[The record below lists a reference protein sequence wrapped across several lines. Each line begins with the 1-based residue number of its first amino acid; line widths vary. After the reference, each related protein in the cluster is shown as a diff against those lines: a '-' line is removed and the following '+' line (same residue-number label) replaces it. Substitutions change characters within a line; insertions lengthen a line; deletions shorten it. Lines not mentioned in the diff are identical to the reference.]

1 MSSSVSLVRLV
12 IHDLI
17 AQYQLSPKK
26 AMDIFYSSE
35 TAKEFNNKNSWI
47 FTYAPEDIAAMI
59 MDENRSIR

>member
-1 MSSSVSLVRLV
+1 LV

-59 MDENRSIR
+59 MDENKSIR